1 MTGFYDKLFNQCFF
15 FFTNKNHGNI
25 YLRVLTTHFCVN
37 TEKNKINMWQ
47 IKVITEREKDLVYV
61 ALPEP
66 ENTLGQQVNSSSLI
80 TVKKYF
86 SKDYRL
92 FAFRRL
98 IYLLDVSVE
107 STLWGAYLCCSQA
120 KIVPFS
126 FSVVSDYF
134 HKYFSIHVMINMYG
148 PLITH
153 ISKFLDWKRHL
164 L

>member
-1 MTGFYDKLFNQCFF
+1 MFF
-15 FFTNKNHGNI
+15 LFTNKNHGNT

-37 TEKNKINMWQ
+37 TKKKNKINMWQ

-92 FAFRRL
+92 FCHPTFNLSVRHLCRVDSVGRVPLLLSSKNHAYPSRSVSFL
-98 IYLLDVSVE
+98 ILFINIFLF
-107 STLWGAYLCCSQA
+107 TLW
-120 KIVPFS
+120 
-126 FSVVSDYF
+126 
-134 HKYFSIHVMINMYG
+134 
-148 PLITH
+148 
-153 ISKFLDWKRHL
+153 
-164 L
+164 